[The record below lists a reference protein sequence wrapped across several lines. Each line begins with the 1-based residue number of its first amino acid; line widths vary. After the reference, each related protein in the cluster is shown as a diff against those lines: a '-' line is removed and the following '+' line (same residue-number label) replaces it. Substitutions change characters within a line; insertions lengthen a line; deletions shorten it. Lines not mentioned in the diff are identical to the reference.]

1 MKKRLTFLLLLLI
14 LTLNSVLSFANP
26 LDWGAIT
33 CTEAYRTELESLNT
47 YRYYDG
53 LNRPVYGFDSLARDL
68 RAPLNRE
75 TLSLYATRFHMAALL
90 ENVPYGETKWEF
102 KDYTNNYNNIVKRG
116 SMLGVVTGFKDNTF
130 RPLEKVSKEFA
141 ADTIYRTIN
150 KANATYTMSAK
161 TISDAASINQTY
173 LKQVQFLVDADVLT
187 LDSAGNFNPKAGL
200 SQEEFL
206 LIIKRTIDYS
216 DMEIFNYKKEYFEN
230 SVASNL
236 TIKDLKKLK
245 KGEFFFH
252 NPYQFFMFID
262 RVYEDAK
269 GTIPRHITLS
279 GDLDYYAGEAYLHSD
294 HNSYSFSI
302 GGDKLSYSEYDVK
315 HMRMI
320 LNDLSMLISNAYG
333 ENHPNYTKVMQSVLD
348 VLDGKETDR
357 FQLDATIDGH
367 LIRKL
372 YFEVGS
378 SKNIAI
384 RITENQAPLEEIE
397 SYSEIVAF
405 DDAYTSFQAL
415 DIDYEDL
422 ETDIQKYPEI
432 LNALRS
438 NTGYEFSPKY
448 LNSFS
453 YDTTDRYGD
462 VHLLSLSLR
471 EYDNIVEHQ
480 LLLGFN
486 LSSGQNLQFG
496 HFSNKDV
503 VKALNQASAYVYAI
517 STPEAHKEIMTN
529 VMDKMALMQLTPK
542 EIKSKDLSSKDIDLS
557 KTFITEKISIDESQL
572 LEGTELKQ
580 FDWSPTPIRQF
591 IYLRIRDSHMR
602 PELTLQDNKNSA
614 PKKTAPS
621 DVKTK
626 INDQLIN
633 TYVIEDDIYMLVED
647 LKYFGYDIQQHP
659 YVAKISIQARTN
671 NMSPITN
678 ASGPLMGQYVDSNYK
693 VTFNNQLLDCYDID
707 GKPAFKVTYLTSVN
721 ATITWDGTNRE
732 LLINFPN

>member
-1 MKKRLTFLLLLLI
+1 MKKRTTLLLVLII
-14 LTLNSVLSFANP
+14 LTLNSVPSFANP
-26 LDWGAIT
+26 LGWGTIT
-33 CTEAYRTELESLNT
+33 CTESYRTDIEALNT
-47 YRYYDG
+47 YTYYDG
-53 LNRPVYGFDSLARDL
+53 LNRTMYGFDSLARDL
-68 RAPLNRE
+68 REPLNRE
-75 TLSLYATRFHMAALL
+75 TLSLYATRFHMSALL
-90 ENVPYGETKWEF
+90 ENVPYNDTKWEF

-130 RPLEKVSKEFA
+130 RPREQVSKEFA
-141 ADTIYRTIN
+141 ADTVYRIIN
-150 KANATYTMSAK
+150 KANATYAMSTK
-161 TISDAASINQTY
+161 SISDATSINQAY
-173 LKQVQFLVDADVLT
+173 LKQVQFLVDADVMT
-187 LDSAGNFNPKAGL
+187 LDSASNFNPKTGL

-206 LIIKRTIDYS
+206 LIIKRAIDYS

-262 RVYEDAK
+262 RVYEDVK

-279 GDLDYYAGEAYLHSD
+279 GDLDYYADEAYLHSD

-302 GGDKLSYSEYDVK
+302 GSDKLSYSEYDLK

-348 VLDGKETDR
+348 VIDGKEINN
-357 FQLDATIDGH
+357 FGIDATIDGH
-367 LIRKL
+367 IIRKL

-378 SKNIAI
+378 SGKIVV
-384 RITENQAPLEEIE
+384 RVTESQAPLEQIE

-422 ETDIQKYPEI
+422 ETDIQKYPEV
-432 LNALRS
+432 LNELW
-438 NTGYEFSPKY
+438 NNGGYEFSPKY

-462 VHLLSLSLR
+462 VHLLSLLAR
-471 EYDNIVEHQ
+471 EYDNIVEYQ
-480 LLLGFN
+480 LVLGFQLN
-486 LSSGQNLQFG
+486 SGQNLRFG
-496 HFSNKDV
+496 HFSNKAIVD
-503 VKALNQASAYVYAI
+503 ALNRTSAYVYAI
-517 STPEAHKEIMTN
+517 TTPEAHKEIMTS
-529 VMDKMALMQLTPK
+529 VMDKMALMELTPK

-557 KTFITEKISIDESQL
+557 KSYIKEDILINESQL
-572 LEGTELKQ
+572 LDDTELKK
-580 FDWSPTPIRQF
+580 FMWSATPNNQN
-591 IYLRIRDSHMR
+591 IYLNIRDTHVR
-602 PELTLQDNKNSA
+602 PELTLQDNKNLA

-626 INDQLIN
+626 INTQLID
-633 TYVIEDDIYMLVED
+633 TYVIEDEIYMLVED
-647 LKYFGYDIQQHP
+647 LKYFGYDIQHHA
-659 YVAKISIQARTN
+659 YVAKINIQSTTN
-671 NMSPITN
+671 EMSPITN
-678 ASGPLMGQYVDSNYK
+678 VSGPLLGQYVESNYK

-707 GKPAFKVTYLTSVN
+707 GKPAFKVTYLSSEK